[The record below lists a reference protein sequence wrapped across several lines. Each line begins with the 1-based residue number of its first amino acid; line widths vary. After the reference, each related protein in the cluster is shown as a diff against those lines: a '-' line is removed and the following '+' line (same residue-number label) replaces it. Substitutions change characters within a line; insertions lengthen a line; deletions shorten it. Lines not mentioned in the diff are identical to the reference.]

1 MLLPFGR
8 LNFKIKKMINQIE
21 LSEQFE
27 KIFTN
32 EEVHDF
38 YEQWRSENNNQSTF
52 WTKTR
57 HIISYIIMGCI
68 ILLCVFSIWDDMRD
82 KVEQKIM
89 DEEFVTFVW
98 KDQDII
104 KSWYTPIDSVTD
116 SIKTAQYK
124 AGKELLKILK

>member
-1 MLLPFGR
+1 
-8 LNFKIKKMINQIE
+8 MINQIE

-27 KIFTN
+27 KIFTD

-68 ILLCVFSIWDDMRD
+68 ILFCVFSIWDDMRD
-82 KVEQKIM
+82 KVEQKIR

-104 KSWYTPIDSVTD
+104 KSWYTPINSVTD

-124 AGKELLKILK
+124 AGKELLKLLK